1 MNIEMPKKKID
12 HNLTLNLPDKVDCQ
26 IKKNLWITLEL
37 KLGQFGHIN
46 VTNQCEKHDHK
57 GL

>member
-1 MNIEMPKKKID
+1 MDDLKPDRKAKKKIN
-12 HNLTLNLPDKVDCQ
+12 HNLTLNLPDKVDYQ
-26 IKKNLWITLEL
+26 IQKIEL